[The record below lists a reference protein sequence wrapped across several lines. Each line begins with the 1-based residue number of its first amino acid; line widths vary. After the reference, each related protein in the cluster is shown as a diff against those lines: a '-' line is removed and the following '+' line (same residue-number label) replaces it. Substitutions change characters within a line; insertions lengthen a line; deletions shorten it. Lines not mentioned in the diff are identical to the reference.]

1 MGIPLNGIFR
11 PVLEIGN
18 PTMSIF
24 QGLLFLAF
32 GMGLLIVDYQILSR
46 GWLPCGSNGFKGRL
60 EFHRQDQPGAFWSMF
75 ALYLLAGV
83 ALLLYA
89 IGLLAGLASPLPLR

>member
-1 MGIPLNGIFR
+1 
-11 PVLEIGN
+11 
-18 PTMSIF
+18 MSIF

-32 GMGLLIVDYQILSR
+32 GMGLLIVDFQSLSR

-75 ALYLLAGV
+75 VLYLLAGA
-83 ALLLYA
+83 ALSLYA
-89 IGLLAGLASPLPLR
+89 IGLLVGFASPLPLR